1 MKKAIVIGA
10 GFGGLASAIRL
21 RKKGYNVEILDR
33 CNNLGGRAQF
43 LNLNGFKHDMGPT
56 LITAPF
62 LFKELFELFN
72 KNINNYVKL
81 VPLKTWYRFIFE
93 DGSYLDYDK
102 SLKQT
107 IANIRKINEH
117 DAINYPK
124 MIDASKLIYDLAFTK
139 LADQPFHQ
147 LSYMFKQIPSLIKFK
162 SYNSVFQFVSKYM
175 QDDKLRRA
183 FSIPPLLVGGNP
195 FTTTCIY
202 SLITYLE
209 RKHGV
214 FFAMGGTG
222 KIVNALSKL
231 INEIGIKV
239 SLNTTIESIELKDS
253 NISQIIDNNGNI
265 RKADL
270 YVSNID
276 PLYLYTHLIKK
287 KFNITTF
294 LKTKLS
300 RKSMGLFVLFF
311 GTKKKYSLVKHHTII
326 FGKEYKKLLDKIFHK
341 KELPADLSIYL
352 HRPTA
357 TDLTFAPRG
366 CDSFYALVPVPNLD
380 SKINWIKES
389 NSFQQLI
396 ISILS
401 KRLLKDLESNI
412 VNPYYMSPLDFKK
425 SYLSYQGSGFS
436 IAPYFTQS
444 AWFRFHNKS
453 EIIKNLFLVGAGTH
467 PGAGIPGVL
476 SSAKVI
482 ERLV

>member
-21 RKKGYNVEILDR
+21 RKKGYNVEIVDR

-107 IANIRKINEH
+107 ITNIRKINEN

-124 MIDASKLIYDLAFTK
+124 MIDASKLIYDLAFTQ

-222 KIVNALSKL
+222 KIVTALSKL

-239 SLNTTIESIELKDS
+239 SLNTTIKRKKT
-253 NISQIIDNNGNI
+253 IS
-265 RKADL
+265 DL
-270 YVSNID
+270 
-276 PLYLYTHLIKK
+276 
-287 KFNITTF
+287 
-294 LKTKLS
+294 
-300 RKSMGLFVLFF
+300 
-311 GTKKKYSLVKHHTII
+311 
-326 FGKEYKKLLDKIFHK
+326 
-341 KELPADLSIYL
+341 
-352 HRPTA
+352 
-357 TDLTFAPRG
+357 
-366 CDSFYALVPVPNLD
+366 
-380 SKINWIKES
+380 
-389 NSFQQLI
+389 
-396 ISILS
+396 
-401 KRLLKDLESNI
+401 
-412 VNPYYMSPLDFKK
+412 
-425 SYLSYQGSGFS
+425 
-436 IAPYFTQS
+436 
-444 AWFRFHNKS
+444 
-453 EIIKNLFLVGAGTH
+453 
-467 PGAGIPGVL
+467 
-476 SSAKVI
+476 
-482 ERLV
+482 